1 MGQII
6 AQASELPYKSLIF
19 NYKNTDVVNILYDDT
34 NINWQILSNGTG
46 FIEILDTGG
55 IQFQQDKYCVIV
67 TPIRQS
73 NNHSIC
79 VVKDTNLYNNVITL
93 VCCENGNNTLTD
105 DGFDNMTVQI
115 NFFNL

>member
-6 AQASELPYKSLIF
+6 KANNELPYKSLIF
-19 NYKNTDVVNILYDDT
+19 NYKNTDLVDILFDNT
-34 NINWQILSNGTG
+34 NKNWQILSSSTG
-46 FIEILDTGG
+46 FITILDTAG
-55 IQFQQDKYCVIV
+55 IDIEQDKYCVIV

-79 VVKDTNLYNNVITL
+79 VQKDFSINNIITL

>member
-6 AQASELPYKSLIF
+6 KPIAELPYKSLIF
-19 NYKNTDVVNILYDDT
+19 NYRNLDQVNILFDDT
-34 NINWQILSNGTG
+34 NRNWQILSGGTG
-46 FIEILDTGG
+46 FIGILDTGG
-55 IQFQQDKYCVIV
+55 IQLEQDKYCVIV

-79 VVKDTNLYNNVITL
+79 VVKDFSINNVITL